1 MPACAVPQALYLLG
15 VLLAVLLGKLLEV
28 LLRSLLRVRLRVLPL
43 PRVRFRVHLRD
54 ASVREPRARHKHP
67 RRRCLRCERVESPVR
82 GRRRARGRRR
92 RRRRSRGLHYL
103 APATPR
109 PWFGE
114 LAQLAPSLCCC
125 CQGKSESLEIAF
137 CG

>member
-28 LLRSLLRVRLRVLPL
+28 LLRSLLRVRLRVLP
-43 PRVRFRVHLRD
+43 RVRSRVHLRHV
-54 ASVREPRARHKHP
+54 SVREPRARHKHP
-67 RRRCLRCERVESPVR
+67 RRRGLRCERVKSPVR
-82 GRRRARGRRR
+82 GRRRAGGRR

-109 PWFGE
+109 PCFGV
-114 LAQLAPSLCCC
+114 LA
-125 CQGKSESLEIAF
+125 
-137 CG
+137 